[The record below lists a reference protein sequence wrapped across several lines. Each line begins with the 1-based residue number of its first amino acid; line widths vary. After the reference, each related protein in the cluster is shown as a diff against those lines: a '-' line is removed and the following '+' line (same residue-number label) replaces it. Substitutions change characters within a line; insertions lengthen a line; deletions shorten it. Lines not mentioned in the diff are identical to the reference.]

1 MKLSAPLFR
10 LKREAR
16 QLSRRE
22 ALPLHQA
29 LDRIARREGFKSWSH
44 LSAKASA
51 ASPAESLLTEIE
63 AGDLVLLGAR
73 PGQGKTLLGLE
84 LAARAAHAGR
94 PAFFFT
100 LEYGEAQLGD
110 LLPQPTPRGLTLDT
124 SDEISAD
131 YIAKRLEAA
140 APGAL
145 AVIDYL
151 QILDQKRSNPPLA
164 EQLRRL
170 KALAAAGDHSLILI
184 SQIDRRFDARQ
195 KRLPDLS
202 DVRLP
207 NPVDLT
213 LFSKTCFL
221 HGGEILLA
229 APA

>member
-16 QLSRRE
+16 QLSHRE

-51 ASPAESLLTEIE
+51 ASPAESLLTEIK

-84 LAARAAHAGR
+84 LAAVAARAGR

-110 LLPQPTPRGLTLDT
+110 LLPQSGPRALTLDT

-170 KALAAAGDHSLILI
+170 KALAAAGDHSLIVI
-184 SQIDRRFDARQ
+184 SQIDRRFDAQQ
-195 KRLPDLS
+195 KRLPELS

-207 NPVDLT
+207 NPADLS
-213 LFSKTCFL
+213 LFTKTCFL
-221 HGGEILLA
+221 HDGEILLK